1 MPSTAT
7 LINEFSL
14 ADAQKIAKAL
24 VEPMEVEQRQGR
36 GIVIDLLGSPVAQ
49 MVSNRMAQAGL
60 AMRTLS
66 EHSQATPYQCG
77 HNSAGWCVML
87 RALGNN
93 FQDLTI
99 EQAREINVEEFN
111 RAQNV
116 RLGKPAGSTEWLSG
130 DEVVRLINLDNP
142 DGVREPMWLSG
153 PAPLNL
159 FYTLFAD
166 SMVRPDM
173 RGRIFI
179 MVVNTAIDHG
189 VVPPLGSYG
198 GVHWFVVAWRVD
210 P

>member
-1 MPSTAT
+1 
-7 LINEFSL
+7 
-14 ADAQKIAKAL
+14 
-24 VEPMEVEQRQGR
+24 MEVEQRQGR
-36 GIVIDLLGSPVAQ
+36 GIVINLLGSPVAQ
-49 MVSNRMAQAGL
+49 MVSIRMAQAGL

-77 HNSAGWCVML
+77 HNSAGWSVIL
-87 RALGNN
+87 RGLGIN

-99 EQAREINVEEFN
+99 QEARELNVEEF
-111 RAQNV
+111 AQGQNV
-116 RLGKPAGSTEWLSG
+116 RLGKPAGGTEWLSG

-142 DGVREPMWLSG
+142 DGVEVPMWLSG

-179 MVVNTAIDHG
+179 MVVNTVIEHG
-189 VVPPLGSYG
+189 VVPPLGSYSG
-198 GVHWFVVAWRVD
+198 IHWFVVAWRVD